1 MMTSMLVEIDANIA
15 ALRALLASQ
24 LADERRMRGS
34 PGLLLAIAIF

>member
-1 MMTSMLVEIDANIA
+1 MLVEIDANIV

-24 LADERRMRGS
+24 LATEKRERGS